1 MPLAQTTV
9 SGGCNWQ
16 FGNLLHLERATD
28 RIVQKGPL
36 LCKRMAGPR
45 PGPNLF
51 SLFDCQLDVDGPGL
65 FALQDGLEAS
75 HKTLF

>member
-1 MPLAQTTV
+1 MDDGI
-9 SGGCNWQ
+9 GGVAT
-16 FGNLLHLERATD
+16 GNLVTFFFLRERLIELSKKVLSFA
-28 RIVQKGPL
+28 KN
-36 LCKRMAGPR
+36 MAGPR

>member
-1 MPLAQTTV
+1 
-9 SGGCNWQ
+9 
-16 FGNLLHLERATD
+16 
-28 RIVQKGPL
+28 
-36 LCKRMAGPR
+36 MAGPR

-75 HKTLF
+75 HKTLFQLGLKAPKQKAEMGILTVTHRIGHQPAAF